1 MTIQSYSQI
10 SDICMQSAALSASY
24 MFSALTQIYTL
35 AVQMLVK
42 RWRYHHIHHIEINF
56 FLKHLSFGAICC
68 IPKANCNDVR
78 NTLSHKM
85 PLLAFFTFSICWFC
99 PFCHCSMYRISF
111 CLPSLQKHL
120 MSQLIANSKDLLN
133 YYHWPYK

>member
-56 FLKHLSFGAICC
+56 FFETPIIWCNLLH
-68 IPKANCNDVR
+68 PKGK
-78 NTLSHKM
+78 L
-85 PLLAFFTFSICWFC
+85 
-99 PFCHCSMYRISF
+99 
-111 CLPSLQKHL
+111 
-120 MSQLIANSKDLLN
+120 
-133 YYHWPYK
+133 